1 MGDWWQTGG
10 MVDVWANGV
19 SIPRLN
25 GLPVDLTGFSFSL
38 MLVTFFFPSPIQS
51 CRNFLESINKMTGIK
66 SITGINV
73 IYLLTIL
80 IKQSKESYN
89 L

>member
-25 GLPVDLTGFSFSL
+25 GLPVDLTGFSFSF
-38 MLVTFFFPSPIQS
+38 MLVTFFFPFSNPIMQEFP
-51 CRNFLESINKMTGIK
+51 RINKQNDWHKINHWHKRNLLADHPHQTIK
-66 SITGINV
+66 R
-73 IYLLTIL
+73 IL
-80 IKQSKESYN
+80 
-89 L
+89 